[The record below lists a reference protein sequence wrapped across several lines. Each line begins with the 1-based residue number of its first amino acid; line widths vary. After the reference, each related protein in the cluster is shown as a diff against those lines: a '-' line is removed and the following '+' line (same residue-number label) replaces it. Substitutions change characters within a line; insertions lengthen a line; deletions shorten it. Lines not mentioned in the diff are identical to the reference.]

1 MVTAKPWRRRVL
13 FALAALAG
21 IVLLLAGGIIALMTV
36 DLRPWIERA
45 ASSSLHRKTQI
56 GALRITWGR
65 HVALEAGDIRLANTA
80 WASSPDMLRIGRL
93 SAVIDLTSLLRGVV
107 RYETLHV
114 DDMTLLLERAAD
126 GGANW
131 KFGAPGRSGGGATTK
146 GGLELVPKNRT
157 QFPTL
162 IDFVLTNGRVIYRH
176 VGASDIDI
184 GFKRAT
190 IAAPGESTPV
200 QLAVDGSYNGT
211 PARITGPDMGS
222 FDEMRD
228 ATQPYKGGIDLV
240 TGSAALHLQGKYME
254 PLDFEGVSG
263 PMRIDVHSLGG
274 LLKVF
279 GVDGAPSVP
288 LRIAGEFAHEG
299 DLWRLDKASG
309 DLVKDA
315 FTGTLALDEG
325 KRGESDRLRPDLD
338 FATLDLGPLLGG
350 GSGGGMTLGTPAKP
364 GLLVDGDVRARQLTW
379 SKYRATDV
387 ALHAA
392 TTGPNAKAMVASF
405 GFSGGKAEVKVHVA
419 EAPGSGHIA
428 AAASLTGADVAGI
441 AHLAGVATSDLAGT
455 LTGNLALDMQGATL
469 QRALTAGNG
478 QMVVSIANGAISD
491 GLLEKASTDLR
502 ALFRSKPGLVPLSCF
517 LAVTDLKDG
526 IVYFDAVRLRAADVQ
541 LEAHGLADLAHQH
554 VDIVVRSRSGAALA
568 LDHPLSVR
576 GPLAKP
582 SIGLGDGRSLALPAL
597 PPPPAAWVAANP
609 CRS

>member
-1 MVTAKPWRRRVL
+1 M
-13 FALAALAG
+13 
-21 IVLLLAGGIIALMTV
+21 LAGGGIVALMTA

-45 ASSSLHRKTQI
+45 ASSSLDRKAQI
-56 GALRITWGR
+56 GALQITWGR
-65 HVALEAGDIRLANTA
+65 HVTLEAGDIRLANTS

-93 SAVIDLTSLLRGVV
+93 SAVIDLPSLLRGVV
-107 RYETLHV
+107 RYERLHV
-114 DDMTLLLERAAD
+114 DDMTLVLERAAD

-131 KFGAPGRSGGGATTK
+131 KFGASGKSGGGATAK

-162 IDFVLTNGRVIYRH
+162 IDFLLTNGHVIYRH

-190 IAAPGESTPV
+190 IASPSENTPV
-200 QLAVDGSYNGT
+200 RLAVDGSYDGT
-211 PARITGPDMGS
+211 PTRITGPDMGS

-240 TGSAALHLQGKYME
+240 TESAMLHLQGEYRE
-254 PLDFEGVSG
+254 PLDFEGVTG
-263 PMRIDVHSLGG
+263 PMRIDVHSLAG

-279 GVDGAPSVP
+279 GVEGAPPVP
-288 LRIAGEFAHEG
+288 LKIAGDFAHRG
-299 DLWRLDKASG
+299 DLWRLVKASG
-309 DLVKDA
+309 NLVKDS

-325 KRGESDRLRPDLD
+325 KRGESDRLHPDLD

-350 GSGGGMTLGTPAKP
+350 GSGGGMTLAAPAKP

-387 ALHAA
+387 ALHAE
-392 TTGPNAKAMVASF
+392 TTGPNAKAVIASF

-419 EAPGSGHIA
+419 DAAGSGHIA
-428 AAASLTGADVAGI
+428 AAASLAGADVANI
-441 AHLAGVATSDLAGT
+441 AHLAGATTGDLAGK
-455 LTGNLALDMQGATL
+455 LTANLSLDLQGATL
-469 QRALTAGNG
+469 QRALASGNG
-478 QMVVSIANGAISD
+478 QMVVSITNGAISD

-502 ALFRSKPGLVPLSCF
+502 ALFRNKPGLVPLTCF

-541 LEAHGLADLAHQH
+541 LEAHGLADLARQH
-554 VDIVVRSRSGAALA
+554 VDIVIRSRSGATLA

-576 GPLAKP
+576 GPFAKP

-597 PPPPAAWVAANP
+597 PPPPAAWLATNP
-609 CRS
+609 CRT